1 MARALRLEFEG
12 ALYHVCARGNRR
24 ERIFIDEKD
33 CLRFLALVKE
43 SRRRYE
49 VDIHAYVLLPNHFH
63 LLAQTPKAN
72 LSRWMHWLVATY
84 SISFNRRHKKSG
96 HLFQGRYKSF
106 LVEGGDYVLG
116 LSRYLH
122 LNPVRGRVI
131 GAGDPNERR
140 KRLRA
145 YRWSSYRGYAGL
157 GKQNDFVS
165 EELVLGELRGSR
177 LKQEKLR
184 YRRFVEEGLLR
195 EIENP
200 FAAVQWQMVL
210 GSESL
215 LQRVK
220 DKLRSKSSHRR
231 EVTGIR
237 HSANTSEPRRL
248 VARVASHYGISVN
261 RLLGESIYGSEARN
275 VAIWLA
281 WQNSGLTLREIGS
294 MFGGLDY
301 AAVGQRIR
309 RIQKRAE
316 EDKKLKCTF
325 EMLNV

>member
-1 MARALRLEFEG
+1 
-12 ALYHVCARGNRR
+12 
-24 ERIFIDEKD
+24 
-33 CLRFLALVKE
+33 
-43 SRRRYE
+43 
-49 VDIHAYVLLPNHFH
+49 
-63 LLAQTPKAN
+63 
-72 LSRWMHWLVATY
+72 
-84 SISFNRRHKKSG
+84 
-96 HLFQGRYKSF
+96 
-106 LVEGGDYVLG
+106 
-116 LSRYLH
+116 
-122 LNPVRGRVI
+122 
-131 GAGDPNERR
+131 
-140 KRLRA
+140 
-145 YRWSSYRGYAGL
+145 L

-237 HSANTSEPRRL
+237 HSANTSEPRRV
-248 VARVASHYGISVN
+248 VAQVASHYGISVN

-301 AAVGQRIR
+301 AAVSQRIR

-316 EDKKLKCTF
+316 EDKKLRCTLK
-325 EMLNV
+325 MLNV

>member
-24 ERIFIDEKD
+24 ERIFTDEKD
-33 CLRFLALVKE
+33 CVRFLALVKE
-43 SRRRYE
+43 SLRRYE
-49 VDIHAYVLLPNHFH
+49 VDIHGYVLLPNHFH
-63 LLAQTPKAN
+63 LLARTPKAN
-72 LSRWMHWLVATY
+72 LSRWMHWLVGTY
-84 SISFNRRHKKSG
+84 SISFNRRHQKSG

-131 GAGDPNERR
+131 GAGDPKERR

-237 HSANTSEPRRL
+237 HSANTSEPRRV
-248 VARVASHYGISVN
+248 VAQVASHYGISVN

-281 WQNSGLTLREIGS
+281 WQNSGRTLREIGS

-301 AAVGQRIR
+301 AAVSQRIR

-316 EDKKLKCTF
+316 EDKKLRCTLK
-325 EMLNV
+325 MLNV